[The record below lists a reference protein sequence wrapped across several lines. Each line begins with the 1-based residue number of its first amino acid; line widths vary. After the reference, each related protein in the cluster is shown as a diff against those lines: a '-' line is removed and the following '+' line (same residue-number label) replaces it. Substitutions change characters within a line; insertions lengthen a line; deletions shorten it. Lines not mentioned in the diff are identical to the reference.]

1 MHLSERLSTLPP
13 YLVLEIANR
22 ANALRRE
29 GVDVINLSVGSPDFP
44 PDSRIVEEAGRVLGM
59 DGTHGY
65 LVGRGHPEF
74 RRAAAAYMGRRFGVE
89 IDPETQV
96 ISLLGSKEGL
106 AHLPIALCDPGDIGA
121 YPDPGYL
128 IYTPALHL
136 AGAVPIPYPLDP
148 ARGWSPDWEQFEEIL
163 SGALKGG
170 GALNGGG
177 ALKGGGAG
185 QRHFRI
191 LILNYP
197 HNPTAATADI
207 DDFEQAVVWGRSRGA
222 VVLND
227 NAYADIGFDG
237 YRPGSILQAP
247 ASEGGA
253 QGSGVVEFHSLSK
266 TFSMAGWRCAFAVG
280 DPELISALARVKSFY
295 DTGSLEAIQRAAAVA
310 LDCADEIAQTVS
322 DRYQARRDMILPAL
336 QAIGL
341 TADTPRGTIYIW
353 AGLPDGRKDD
363 LAFCSELLEGAHVA
377 LSPGSA
383 FGSGGEGYMR
393 FSLTAPEERLEEA
406 VERLKRFGG

>member
-1 MHLSERLSTLPP
+1 MYLSERLRALPP

-44 PDSRIVEEAGRVLGM
+44 PDSRIVEEASRVLGM
-59 DGTHGY
+59 DGSHGY

-74 RRAAAAYMGRRFGVE
+74 RRAAAEYMGRRFGVE

-106 AHLPIALCDPGDIGA
+106 AHLPIALCDAGDIGA
-121 YPDPGYL
+121 FPDPGYL
-128 IYTPALHL
+128 IYAPALHL
-136 AGAVPIPYPLDP
+136 AGAEPIPYPLDP
-148 ARGWSPDWEQFEEIL
+148 ARAWSPDWERFEETL
-163 SGALKGG
+163 SSA
-170 GALNGGG
+170 
-177 ALKGGGAG
+177 
-185 QRHFRI
+185 RHFRI

-197 HNPTAATADI
+197 HNPTAATADTG
-207 DDFEQAVVWGRSRGA
+207 DFERAVHWGRSRGA
-222 VVLND
+222 VVVND

-237 YRPGSILQAP
+237 YRPVSILQAP

-253 QGSGVVEFHSLSK
+253 EGSGVVEFHSLSK

-280 DPELISALARVKSFY
+280 DPEIIAAMARVKSFY
-295 DTGSLEAIQRAAAVA
+295 DTGSLEAIQRAASVA
-310 LDCADEIAQTVS
+310 LDCAEEIAQTVS
-322 DRYQARRDMILPAL
+322 ERYQARRDMLLPAL

-353 AGLPDGRKDD
+353 ARLPDERRDD
-363 LAFCSELLEGAHVA
+363 LVFCRELLEGAHVA

-383 FGSGGEGYMR
+383 FGSGGAGYMR

-406 VERLKRFGG
+406 VERLKRFGR